1 MLEITK
7 EVNGDEM
14 VVVLKGRLDTNTSK
28 DMSSEVVAKLD
39 DIKTLILDF
48 KELSYISS
56 AGLRVLLDATQTLSE
71 RGEMRL
77 RNVSRD
83 TMDVFDV
90 TGFSNILKFE

>member
-14 VVVLKGRLDTNTSK
+14 VVALKGRLDTNTSK

-56 AGLRVLLDATQTLSE
+56 AGLRVLLDATQTLSG
-71 RGEMRL
+71 RREMRL

>member
-7 EVNGDEM
+7 VVNGDEM
-14 VVVLKGRLDTNTSK
+14 VVVLNGRLDTNTSK
-28 DMSSEVVAKLD
+28 DLSSEVVAKLD

-56 AGLRVLLDATQTLSE
+56 AGLRVLLDATQTLSG

-83 TMDVFDV
+83 TMDVFDL
-90 TGFSNILKFE
+90 TGFSNVLKFE

>member
-28 DMSSEVVAKLD
+28 DMSSEVVAQLD

-56 AGLRVLLDATQTLSE
+56 AGLRVLLDATQTLSG

-83 TMDVFDV
+83 TMDVFDL

>member
-14 VVVLKGRLDTNTSK
+14 VVALKGRLDTNTSK

-56 AGLRVLLDATQTLSE
+56 AGLRVLLDATQTLSG

>member
-7 EVNGDEM
+7 VVNGDEM

-28 DMSSEVVAKLD
+28 DLSSEVVAKLD

-56 AGLRVLLDATQTLSE
+56 AGLRVLLDATQTLSG

-83 TMDVFDV
+83 TMDVFDL
-90 TGFSNILKFE
+90 TGFSNVLKFE

>member
-28 DMSSEVVAKLD
+28 DMSSEVVAQLD

-56 AGLRVLLDATQTLSE
+56 AGLRVLLDATQALSG

-83 TMDVFDV
+83 TMDVFDL

>member
-7 EVNGDEM
+7 VVNGDEM
-14 VVVLKGRLDTNTSK
+14 VVVLNGRLDTNTSK
-28 DMSSEVVAKLD
+28 DLSSEVVAKLD

-56 AGLRVLLDATQTLSE
+56 AGLRVLLDATQTLNG

-83 TMDVFDV
+83 TMDVFDL
-90 TGFSNILKFE
+90 TGFSNVLKFE